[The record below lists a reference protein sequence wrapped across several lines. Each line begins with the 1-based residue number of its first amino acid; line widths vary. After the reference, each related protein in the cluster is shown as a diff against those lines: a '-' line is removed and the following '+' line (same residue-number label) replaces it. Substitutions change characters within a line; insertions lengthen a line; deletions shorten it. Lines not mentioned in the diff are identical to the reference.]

1 MSVLFAVA
9 LLVLAMAWLPLAWRF
24 LRGWRNRKN
33 PVSLAICAAIG
44 LSVYVNVML
53 ALALT
58 ERTSWEFFTIATRA
72 FDLIVVANFYIA
84 FHWSKK
90 RFPEARTAPH
100 EYSIPPTNTTT
111 TPRSS

>member
-1 MSVLFAVA
+1 MLLAAA
-9 LLVLAMAWLPLAWRF
+9 LLTLAVAWLPLAWRF

-44 LSVYVNVML
+44 LSVYVNIMLVL
-53 ALALT
+53 ALAG
-58 ERTSWEFFTIATRA
+58 RTSWEFFVVATRV
-72 FDLIVVANFYIA
+72 FDLIVVANFYVA

-90 RFPEARTAPH
+90 RFPEARQRPH